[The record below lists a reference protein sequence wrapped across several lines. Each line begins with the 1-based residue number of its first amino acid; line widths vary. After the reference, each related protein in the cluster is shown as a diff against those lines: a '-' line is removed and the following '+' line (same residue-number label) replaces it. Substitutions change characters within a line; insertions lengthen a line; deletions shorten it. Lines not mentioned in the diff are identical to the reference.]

1 MEWPVSE
8 DNQWRQLGSL
18 VNTVLLDARSKAIRA
33 GTVSKPAPRPFAR
46 RIVQPA
52 TLAAN
57 GFGNGF
63 LAKKATPAPSAP
75 VQLELPFGIVAASAE
90 APSSQARAPRGARLM

>member
-1 MEWPVSE
+1 MSE

-18 VNTVLLDARSKAIRA
+18 VNAVLLDARSKAVRA
-33 GTVSKPAPRPFAR
+33 GTVSKPAPRPFTR

-63 LAKKATPAPSAP
+63 LAKKAPALAAP

>member
-18 VNTVLLDARSKAIRA
+18 VNAVLLDARSKAVRA

-63 LAKKATPAPSAP
+63 LAKQAPAPSAP
-75 VQLELPFGIVAASAE
+75 VQLELPFGIVAASETA
-90 APSSQARAPRGARLM
+90 SSQARAPRGARLM